1 MNDATEPLPRPEP
14 KPRPA
19 LAAMPPAAAPAPA
32 APEDA
37 GFVDY
42 LYGVARRGRWI
53 ALNMLLVGG
62 VAAIASLFLPHWYV
76 ALGTF
81 LPAVEERSGFSLTAF
96 LREAAIPGAGLSD
109 AVQAGDLSVA
119 LLKSNRVRDSL
130 VAEFELVERYKVKDG
145 EEALRELDAHS
156 GFFVG
161 QEGLVSMSIEDRE
174 PKVAAAMVNRA
185 IDLLDRFNAE
195 QRMTKGHRARL
206 FIDGEL
212 VRAERDLR
220 AAEEALERYQT
231 ETKLVALSPQAES
244 AVSASAALI
253 ARKLEVE
260 IELGMKQSVLREG
273 NEELRRLRSEL
284 GEIDRKLGELPA
296 LGLEYARFV
305 RDFKV
310 REQVY
315 TYLRTEYEQAKIQ
328 EERDTPSLTVVDRAQ
343 PPIRRDRPKRR
354 LITLTAAAVAGVV
367 SVLGALVAAWI
378 DFLPEDDRRRR
389 TLRAAGG
396 ELAALVWP
404 GRRPNP

>member
-1 MNDATEPLPRPEP
+1 MNDATEPRHRPEP
-14 KPRPA
+14 LPRPA
-19 LAAMPPAAAPAPA
+19 LAAMPPPAAPL
-32 APEDA
+32 PEDA
-37 GFVDY
+37 GFADY

-53 ALNMLLVGG
+53 AANMLVVA
-62 VAAIASLFLPHWYV
+62 VAAAITSLFLPRWFV
-76 ALGTF
+76 ALGSF

-130 VAEFELVERYKVKDG
+130 VAEFNLVRRYRVKDG
-145 EEALRELDAHS
+145 EEAVRALDAHS

-161 QEGLVSMSIEDRE
+161 QEGLVSMTIEDRD
-174 PKVAAAMVNRA
+174 PVVAAAMVNRA

-220 AAEEALERYQT
+220 AAEDALEAYQT
-231 ETKLVALSPQAES
+231 ATKIVALSPQAES
-244 AVSASAALI
+244 AVSAGANLM
-253 ARKLEVE
+253 ARKMEVE

-284 GEIDRKLGELPA
+284 GEIDRKLGEFPA
-296 LGLEYARFV
+296 LGLEAARLV
-305 RDFKV
+305 RDLKV

-315 TYLRTEYEQAKIQ
+315 TYLRTEYEQARIQ
-328 EERDTPSLTVVDRAQ
+328 EERDTPSLTVVDRAE
-343 PPIRRDRPKRR
+343 PPIKGDRPKRK
-354 LITLTAAAVAGVV
+354 LITLTAASVAGVV
-367 SVLGALVAAWI
+367 SVLGALVVAWI

-389 TLRAAGG
+389 ALRAAGG
-396 ELAALVWP
+396 ELAALVRP